1 MGKQWVKAEI
11 KRNEIQVAVD
21 KTVLWVSENRQT
33 ASIAAGAAAVA
44 LLAASLFVYHA
55 RSIKDEAWS
64 RLGLAQDLAGGGRA
78 DLALKQIQE
87 LTARYPNTDAAGFG
101 LLLAGD
107 ILYPQGQY
115 KEAIDN
121 YRKVLEGGA
130 QKALQPIAMGDIGLS
145 LEASGLCQQA
155 VETDGK
161 FLETYPDHFLAPQ
174 VHASLARCLQA
185 LGQTEQAKAAY
196 QKIALQYPQSV
207 WAEWAQNRL
216 QPAGAKQ

>member
-21 KTVLWVSENRQT
+21 KTLLWVKENRQA
-33 ASIAAGAAAVA
+33 ASITAGAAAVA
-44 LLAASLFVYHA
+44 MLAAGLFLYHS

-64 RLGLAQDLAGGGRA
+64 RLGLAQDLAGAGRA
-78 DLALKQIQE
+78 DLALRQIQE
-87 LTARYPNTDAAGFG
+87 LTSVYPNTDAAGFG

-115 KEAIDN
+115 KEAIGN
-121 YRKVLEGGA
+121 YQKVLERGTP
-130 QKALQPIAMGDIGLS
+130 KALQPIAMGDIGLC

-155 VETDGK
+155 VENDGK
-161 FLETYPDHFLAPQ
+161 FLEAYPDHFLAPQ
-174 VHASLARCLQA
+174 VHSSMARCLQV

-196 QKIALQYPQSV
+196 QKIALQYPQTV
-207 WAEWAQNRL
+207 WAQWAQDRL
-216 QPAGAKQ
+216 QPAGAKP